1 MKLIRRNMAQI
12 IALCE
17 KHKVLQLYVFG
28 SILTDRFNKDSDV
41 DFTVIFDR
49 SALPLLVYGENY
61 FDFKFALENLL
72 KRDVD
77 LVVYDSIKNPYFK
90 RNLDRNKELVYGRAR
105 EN

>member
-1 MKLIRRNMAQI
+1 MAQI
-12 IALCE
+12 VALCE

-28 SILTDRFNKDSDV
+28 SILTDKFNKDSDV

-49 SALPLLVYGENY
+49 DSLPLLVYGENY
-61 FDFKFALENLL
+61 FEFKFALEDLL

-77 LVVYDSIKNPYFK
+77 LVLYDSIKNPYFK
-90 RNLDRNKELVYGRAR
+90 RNLDRNKELVYGRTR

>member
-1 MKLIRRNMAQI
+1 MAQI
-12 IALCE
+12 VALCE

>member
-1 MKLIRRNMAQI
+1 MRLIRRNMAQI

-72 KRDVD
+72 KREVD

>member
-1 MKLIRRNMAQI
+1 MAQI

-72 KRDVD
+72 KREVD

>member
-1 MKLIRRNMAQI
+1 MAQI

-28 SILTDRFNKDSDV
+28 SILTDKFNKESDV

-49 SALPLLVYGENY
+49 DSLPLLVYGENY
-61 FDFKFALENLL
+61 FDFKFALEDLL

-77 LVVYDSIKNPYFK
+77 LVIYDSIKNPYFK
-90 RNLDRNKELVYGRAR
+90 RNLDRNKELVYGRA
-105 EN
+105 